1 MREMNEF
8 DADSILDDEVF
19 IELFEM
25 EDPILRSK
33 TKVQLIRRAKQLGAK
48 SDFEEILKGYNQA
61 DREMK
66 RQERE
71 NRTVCTVDNYTN
83 FTVPHLCIL
92 VINPLS
98 EG

>member
-8 DADSILDDEVF
+8 DADSILDDVVF

-33 TKVQLIRRAKQLGAK
+33 TKVQLIRRAKQLGVK

-71 NRTVCTVDNYTN
+71 NRTCL
-83 FTVPHLCIL
+83 H
-92 VINPLS
+92 S
-98 EG
+98 R

>member
-33 TKVQLIRRAKQLGAK
+33 TKC
-48 SDFEEILKGYNQA
+48 SSSEERNSWASSQILK
-61 DREMK
+61 R
-66 RQERE
+66 
-71 NRTVCTVDNYTN
+71 
-83 FTVPHLCIL
+83 F
-92 VINPLS
+92 
-98 EG
+98 

>member
-33 TKVQLIRRAKQLGAK
+33 TKVQLIRRAKQLGVK
-48 SDFEEILKGYNQA
+48 
-61 DREMK
+61 
-66 RQERE
+66 
-71 NRTVCTVDNYTN
+71 
-83 FTVPHLCIL
+83 
-92 VINPLS
+92 
-98 EG
+98 

>member
-33 TKVQLIRRAKQLGAK
+33 TKVQR
-48 SDFEEILKGYNQA
+48 SEEH
-61 DREMK
+61 
-66 RQERE
+66 
-71 NRTVCTVDNYTN
+71 T
-83 FTVPHLCIL
+83 
-92 VINPLS
+92 S
-98 EG
+98 ELQSPS